1 MIQITDKHDCC
12 GCEACAQR
20 CPRQC
25 IAMRADHEGFLY
37 PEVDVSHCI
46 NCGLCE
52 KVCPQL
58 NVKKGNT
65 PLQVVAAKAKDP
77 EVQMQSSS
85 GGLFSLLA
93 KHVLRENGVV
103 FGARF
108 NHSWQVVHDCTGTVE
123 GLAPF
128 RKSKYVQSRIGDSFL
143 KAESYLKAGRKVL
156 FTGTPCQ
163 INGLRLFLRKD
174 YENLLAVDIACH
186 GVPSPKIWSRFLR
199 EYASDESLEHVT
211 SVDFRDKTDGWEDYR
226 FTVTIVNGGK
236 REVLSEKAGQNIFMR
251 AFLSHLIMRPSC
263 EHCRAKEGH
272 LSDLTIGDFWGIAQT
287 LPQFYDKKGVSV
299 VVVRSLKGT
308 KSLKNL
314 DINQN
319 PTAFGDI
326 VPYNGGFCSHAQP
339 HHNRFRLF
347 KHLDHIN
354 NIQSYI
360 VKILRPSFFM
370 TIKIKLE
377 YFKKLFIN
385 I

>member
-25 IAMRADHEGFLY
+25 IAMRVDHEGFLY

-58 NVKKGNT
+58 NVKKEDT
-65 PLQVVAAKAKDP
+65 SLQIVAAKAKDS
-77 EVQMQSSS
+77 EVQMHSSS

-93 KHVLRENGVV
+93 EQTLQENGVV

-108 NHSWQVVHDCTGTVE
+108 DNVWQVVHDCTETIE

-128 RKSKYVQSRIGDSFL
+128 RKSKYVQSRIGDAFR

-186 GVPSPKIWSRFLR
+186 GVPSPKVWSRFLK
-199 EYASDESLEHVT
+199 EYVSDELLQHVAG
-211 SVDFRDKTDGWEDYR
+211 VDFRDKTDGWEDYR
-226 FTVTIVNGGK
+226 FTVTIEDDGK
-236 REVLSEKAGQNIFMR
+236 QTKLSEKAGQNIFMR

-263 EHCRAKEGH
+263 EYCRAKEGH
-272 LSDLTIGDFWGIAQT
+272 LSDLTIGDFWGIAQS
-287 LPQFYDKKGVSV
+287 LPQFYDKRGVSV
-299 VVVRSLKGT
+299 VVVRSLKGA
-308 KSLKNL
+308 KALENLKIDQIPAVMENV
-314 DINQN
+314 I
-319 PTAFGDI
+319 
-326 VPYNGGFCSHAQP
+326 PYNGGFGGAAHP
-339 HHNRFRLF
+339 HRNRARFFRRMDCVNDIRSNVLKMLRSPF
-347 KHLDHIN
+347 QLRLVAWIKRL
-354 NIQSYI
+354 
-360 VKILRPSFFM
+360 VK
-370 TIKIKLE
+370 KI
-377 YFKKLFIN
+377 IR
-385 I
+385 